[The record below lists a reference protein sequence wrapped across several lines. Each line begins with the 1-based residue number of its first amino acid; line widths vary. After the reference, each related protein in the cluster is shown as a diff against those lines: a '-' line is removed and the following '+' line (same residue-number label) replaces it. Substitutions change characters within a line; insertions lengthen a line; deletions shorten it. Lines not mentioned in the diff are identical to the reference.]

1 MICGS
6 RRRSRIN
13 SYTQRE
19 KEIAPLG
26 GRRTQSL
33 GVGARKGVRSARRKA
48 ARANSIFLSLP
59 GQNIAA
65 ERASEREAAE
75 SADYEVCVFA
85 RDKSPV
91 IIAWLST

>member
-13 SYTQRE
+13 SHTQRE
-19 KEIAPLG
+19 KEITPLG

-59 GQNIAA
+59 GQNIA